1 MAVIRRNVLKNAN
14 ARSQYVK
21 GVLLLKQEASSR
33 TTADFGMSGPAVSVS
48 TYDLFVIW
56 HYLTM
61 MTLTPPGNAAGRNA
75 AHRGPIFLP
84 WHRVMLM
91 LLESNLQRVLNDA
104 TFGLPYWDWAAD
116 GKKTPSQQKTSKVWA
131 VNCMG
136 GQGAPVKKGP
146 FKFAAADPKAF
157 RVRIEANAF
166 GQLVSTDRGLQRSF
180 GTSGVATLPTPADV
194 HTTLAVTPIDMAQWD
209 ADSDGFRNRAE
220 GWSGGGS
227 SSEPMLHNRVH
238 VWVGGDMLPGTS
250 PNDPVFFLNHC
261 NIDRIWES
269 WMTNNGRTY
278 LPSQSASDDLKGHR
292 IDDPIASPLGATT
305 RPRDVLSV
313 SGIYSYDTL
322 P

>member
-1 MAVIRRNVLKNAN
+1 VAVIRRNILLNAS
-14 ARSQYVK
+14 ARTKYTQ
-21 GVLLLKQEASSR
+21 GVVLLKQEASGR
-33 TTADFGMSGPAVSVS
+33 TTTDFGIGGPTGSVS

-116 GKKTPSQQKTSKVWA
+116 GKKTASKQKTSKLWA
-131 VNCMG
+131 ANCMG
-136 GQGAPVKKGP
+136 GQGSPVTKGP
-146 FKFAAADPKAF
+146 FQFKASDPNSF
-157 RVRIEANAF
+157 RVRVEANAF
-166 GQLVSTDRGLQRSF
+166 GHLASTNRGLERSF
-180 GTSGVATLPTPADV
+180 GTSGVAKLPTSADAQAA
-194 HTTLAVTPIDMAQWD
+194 LLLTPVDASQWD
-209 ADSDGFRNRAE
+209 ADSAGFRNRVE
-220 GWSGGGS
+220 GWSGDPNGG
-227 SSEPMLHNRVH
+227 PMLHNRVH

-261 NIDRIWES
+261 NVDRIWES
-269 WMTNNGRTY
+269 WMTTHGRTY
-278 LPSQSASDDLKGHR
+278 LPSQSASPQLKGHR
-292 IDDPIASPLGATT
+292 IDDPIASPLGTTT
-305 RPRDVLSV
+305 RPRDVLNV